1 MIIYQIYTC
10 NVIRYS
16 ILMYFCYISVL
27 MIFSLINEKVKYDQK
42 VNCQIIRES
51 LRNMMG
57 MKASTDVHFESI
69 KRYFNR

>member
-10 NVIRYS
+10 NEIEYS

-42 VNCQIIRES
+42 VNCQNNSGES
-51 LRNMMG
+51 AQYAGYEGQHRC
-57 MKASTDVHFESI
+57 
-69 KRYFNR
+69 